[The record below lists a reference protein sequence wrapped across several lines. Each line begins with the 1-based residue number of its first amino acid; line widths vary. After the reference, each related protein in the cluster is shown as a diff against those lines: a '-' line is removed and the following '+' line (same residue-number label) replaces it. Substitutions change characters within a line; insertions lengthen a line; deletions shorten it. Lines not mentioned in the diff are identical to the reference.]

1 MEMFRNMEVVLMLCF
16 GLVVTAALV
25 AQPTSRNEPVR
36 AQGNEMTQM
45 PVVVITGKR
54 LSVDEKAQYSHEAG

>member
-16 GLVVTAALV
+16 GLIVTAALL
-25 AQPTSRNEPVR
+25 ARPGARDEPVQ
-36 AQGNEMTQM
+36 AQGTPTAQM

-54 LSVDEKAQYSHEAG
+54 LPAADKVQPPQEAG